1 MKNIEHPTSNTEHP
15 NIRNIGEAIRCWML
29 DVGCWM
35 FSSRKVVLAM
45 ACRRISC
52 SKLPALLILVG
63 LNSSGAGPVFNVLD
77 YGAHHDG
84 SASSTEAIRSAI
96 QAVKAAGGGTVFVP
110 AGNYVTGPIELVSD
124 LVLHLDAGATLRFP
138 AAKLPFT
145 KGRQQGIE
153 CLTPVPLVGGHDL
166 HNVTITGRGVLI
178 TDNAEWLKIMP
189 RTKASG
195 DDPGSANGPNWQRL
209 LKDLEVKIPA
219 PDEDYQKAVPELRPS
234 FVRFMDSTNV
244 LIEGIH
250 FVGSSMW
257 TIHLLYTDNAVVQ
270 NVIIETYPGVHTDG
284 IAVDS
289 SRNVRISNCYIDT
302 GDDGI
307 VLKAGKDADG
317 RRVDR
322 PTENVSIAN
331 CTVHHAHGAV
341 TLGSEISGGIRNVVA
356 DNITCKETDIGV
368 RIKSRRGRGGVV
380 EDVRFNNW
388 TMEDVG
394 EAINV
399 TADYMMEG
407 EAKTSEEPVS
417 ERTPVFRNIA
427 ISGMTIKRAK
437 LAIDVVGLPEM
448 PISGL
453 RISDVIASAKT
464 GMRGS
469 FTDALELHHV
479 QVNADSGPAFLLRDS
494 KELELDGVATRKPV
508 PDAPVVR
515 LERCPGAIVRNSR
528 AFVGTG
534 TFLSVPAGELKN
546 VVLEGNVL
554 GGAKKP
560 VEEAELILNN
570 DTRSQER
577 VIP

>member
-1 MKNIEHPTSNTEHP
+1 MLA
-15 NIRNIGEAIRCWML
+15 RNCL
-29 DVGCWM
+29 
-35 FSSRKVVLAM
+35 L
-45 ACRRISC
+45 
-52 SKLPALLILVG
+52 LPLLIVIC
-63 LNSSGAGPVFNVLD
+63 LNASGAGPVFNVLD
-77 YGAHHDG
+77 YGAHPDG
-84 SASSTEAIRSAI
+84 STNSTDAFRSAI
-96 QAVKAAGGGTVFVP
+96 QAAKAAGGGTVFVP

-138 AAKLPFT
+138 ATKLPFA

-153 CLTPVPLVGGHDL
+153 CLTPVPLIGGHDL
-166 HNVTITGRGVLI
+166 HNVTITGRGVLT
-178 TDNAEWLKIMP
+178 TDNAAWLKIMP
-189 RTKASG
+189 RTKASE
-195 DDPGSANGPNWQRL
+195 DDPGSANGPNWERL
-209 LKDLEVKIPA
+209 LQDLEVKTPA
-219 PDEDYQKAVPELRPS
+219 PDEDYQKAAPELRSS

-257 TIHLLYTDNAVVQ
+257 TVHLLYTDNAVVQ

-289 SRNVRISNCYIDT
+289 SRNVRIANCYIDT

-307 VLKAGKDADG
+307 VLKSGKDADG
-317 RRVDR
+317 RRVNR

-341 TLGSEISGGIRNVVA
+341 TLGSETAGGIRNVVA
-356 DNITCKETDIGV
+356 DNITCRETAIGV
-368 RIKSRRGRGGVV
+368 RIKSRRGRGGTV

-399 TADYMMEG
+399 TTDYLMEG
-407 EAKTSEEPVS
+407 EKKSAEEPVS

-427 ISGMTIKRAK
+427 ISGMTIQRAK
-437 LAIDVVGLPEM
+437 LAIDIVGLPEM
-448 PISGL
+448 PVTGL

-464 GMRGS
+464 GLRGS
-469 FTDALELHHV
+469 FTDALELHRV
-479 QVNADSGPAFLLRDS
+479 QINADAGPAFLVQDS
-494 KELELDGVATRKPV
+494 KELELDDVATRKPV
-508 PDAPVVR
+508 PGAPVVR

-528 AFVGTG
+528 AFAGTG
-534 TFLSVPAGELKN
+534 TFLSVARDELKD
-546 VVLEGNVL
+546 VVLEDNVL
-554 GGAKKP
+554 GEAITP
-560 VEEAELILNN
+560 TEEVMMNSGSDVHN
-570 DTRSQER
+570 SER